1 MNNEQLAKEL
11 LDCFDNFNTERVLN
25 RLKLSYKGENIILF
39 LLMELGGS
47 GTPGQLYERVDFSA
61 ARLSAII
68 KSLESKGYVEKN
80 KNRKDKRS
88 SIVEI
93 TGEGFMYFMSLRRQ
107 IVENAMTI
115 IEKLGEDDVKQ
126 LLRIIGRLGEISN
139 SMEER

>member
-47 GTPGQLYERVDFSA
+47 GTPGQLCERVDFSA

-80 KNRKDKRS
+80 RNRKDKRS

-126 LLRIIGRLGEISN
+126 LLRIIGRLGDISN